1 VKKFEIVYEIEK
13 WDGTKSQEKR
23 VVEAESLERVLMA
36 HDAPSFAFSH
46 STKSVEVIGITK
58 IQANSRG

>member
-1 VKKFEIVYEIEK
+1 MKKFEVVYEIEK

-23 VVEAESLERVLMA
+23 VVEAESLESALMA
-36 HDAPSFAFSH
+36 HDVPSFAFSRT
-46 STKSVEVIGITK
+46 TKAVEVIGITK